1 MRDWRRGEY
10 PLWSE
15 VVARNKKCVSANLR
29 VTEGQALVR
38 QLIATADILIG
49 NFRPGTREKGVCC
62 RRNYTATIPA

>member
-29 VTEGQALVR
+29 VAEGQALAR
-38 QLIATADILIG
+38 QLIAYSK
-49 NFRPGTREKGVCC
+49 REFS
-62 RRNYTATIPA
+62 RIEI